1 MYKYDMLI
9 PAYNAQNTLPILFEQ
24 INQLDKKPETIF
36 VVNDGS
42 TDRTGQIALSSGA
55 KVISLDTN
63 HGKGFALREGYKA
76 FKESGQSDLLIC
88 LDADLQ
94 HPVHSVPEFLDHA
107 RKLNSKI
114 IIGNREKIPSKMPA
128 ARIISN
134 RITSFILSFLTGQQI
149 KDSQCGYRLIHKN
162 VLENLEFSE
171 DGFQL
176 ESEFLIKAAQQNYN
190 IEFVNIPT
198 IYTGG
203 NSHIHHFNDTV
214 KFIRLILREI
224 YKKL

>member
-1 MYKYDMLI
+1 MYKYDILI
-9 PAYNAQNTLPILFEQ
+9 PAYNAQNTLPIIFEQ
-24 INQLDKKPETIF
+24 INQLDEKPDTVF

-42 TDRTGQIALSSGA
+42 TDLTEQIALSSGA
-55 KVISLDTN
+55 KLISLESN
-63 HGKGFALREGYKA
+63 HGKGFALKEGYKA
-76 FKESGQSDLLIC
+76 FKEQGQSDLLIC

-94 HPVHSVPEFLDHA
+94 HPVISVPDFLDHA
-107 RKLNSKI
+107 NNRNSKI

-134 RITSFILSFLTGQQI
+134 RLTSSILSLLTGQNI

-162 VLENLEFSE
+162 VLEKLELSE
-171 DGFQL
+171 EGFQL
-176 ESEFLIKAAQQNYN
+176 ESEFIIKAAQLNYK

-198 IYTGG
+198 IYAGG
-203 NSHIHHFNDTV
+203 NSYIHHFKDTV